1 MTDKNGSSTLFI
13 IDSLSKHFAEH
24 LLTIDKTIAPVISQ
38 ALWQDVANHYSEPVR
53 AYHNL
58 THLQQLFEHFE
69 QIKCDLRQPSIV
81 ALALFYHDVIYHP
94 KSSDNE
100 LKSAEY
106 ASEVLS
112 TYLTVAQTE
121 RIYHLIMMT
130 AKHQLDDMNSINGYG
145 YEQDFDSDAAY
156 LLDMDLSIL
165 GAPWS
170 KYEQYTK
177 AVRQEYHH
185 LTTADYRV
193 GRTRVLED
201 LLDHPTLYLTGDYY
215 QRLEAQARENIKREI
230 ALLAT

>member
-81 ALALFYHDVIYHP
+81 ALALFYHDIIYDP
-94 KSSDNE
+94 TKPDNE
-100 LKSAEY
+100 LQSAKY
-106 ASEVLS
+106 A
-112 TYLTVAQTE
+112 VAQLQDYLAVE
-121 RIYHLIMMT
+121 QCKRIYELIMMT
-130 AKHQLDDMNSINGYG
+130 AKHQLDDSKDNIL
-145 YEQDFDSDAAY
+145 DSDAAF

-165 GAPWS
+165 GVDWAS
-170 KYEQYTK
+170 YKRYAQT
-177 AVRQEYHH
+177 VRHEYAHVA
-185 LTTADYRV
+185 TDDYRR
-193 GRTRVLED
+193 GRINVLKG
-201 LLDHPTLYLTGDYY
+201 LLAHDRLYLTKDYY
-215 QRLEAQARENIKREI
+215 QRFEYVARQNIKREI
-230 ALLAT
+230 ELLRES